1 MRTRFPPAISRICR
15 IVFHGA
21 GPAGPGWVNYVLV
34 EAARRAGAHVFPP
47 SAGWILPLFFSGLWE
62 RTEGVALF
70 GYSRGGVSAVRLAR
84 FLAKER
90 IRVVL
95 LYLIDPITFCG
106 RLLSIPSWV
115 EHAFCCRQRAGAR
128 FWLLRGRLGRGTP
141 CRVEGA
147 RSTVLEEEVVD
158 SFPDG
163 RPLRHE
169 DMIRY
174 ALDYARL
181 PLEQGLTCSY
191 PKLAPDRVEP
201 IPQLVS
207 QSVERP

>member
-1 MRTRFPPAISRICR
+1 MKTSLAQASARICR

-21 GPAGPGWVNYVLV
+21 GPAGPGWANYLLV

-47 SAGWILPLFFSGLWE
+47 SAVWILPPLFFRLWW
-62 RTEGVALF
+62 RPGSVALF
-70 GYSRGGVSAVRLAR
+70 GYSRGGASAVRLAR

-95 LYLIDPITFCG
+95 LYLIDPVTFCG

-115 EHAFCCRQRAGAR
+115 ERTFCCRQPVGAR
-128 FWLLRGRLGRGTP
+128 LWLLRGRLGRGTP
-141 CRVEGA
+141 CRIEGA
-147 RSTVLEEEVVD
+147 AGSTLEEEVVD

-181 PLEQGLTCSY
+181 PLGQGLSSF
-191 PKLAPDRVEP
+191 PSKAVSLPADGVEQ
-201 IPQLVS
+201 IP
-207 QSVERP
+207 